1 MNFCLLQAI
10 HPNKDKISR
19 THLRNTFGNDVINL
33 EIIIGTWGFG
43 TGHIAAEI
51 QFIEV
56 ERGTRDRYSHN
67 D

>member
-1 MNFCLLQAI
+1 M
-10 HPNKDKISR
+10 
-19 THLRNTFGNDVINL
+19 RNTFGNVVINL

-43 TGHIAAEI
+43 TCHIAAEI